1 MPELP
6 EVESVRR
13 GLAGLV
19 DGALVESVR
28 VVHPRLVRRQHEGP
42 AGFAALLAG
51 TRLQAPRRRGKFL
64 WLPLLRE
71 PAPRPRTGTTARQA
85 GAGSSAGLGD
95 ALVVHLGMSG
105 QVRVLDRTEPLHPH
119 TRVVAALSDGR
130 DLRFVDMRM
139 FGRLE
144 VDELV
149 GTVDV
154 VDDTVPSL
162 AAHIARDPLDPDFD
176 DAVWLSRLR
185 ARRTGL
191 KRALLD
197 QGLASG
203 IGNIYAD
210 EVLWRARL
218 HWARPTE
225 TLPRARA
232 QELLGHVRD
241 VMEESM
247 AVGGTSFDA
256 LYVDVNGE
264 SGYYDRALNAYG
276 REGRPCPRCGTP
288 VVREAWTNRSS
299 FRCPACQPRPRRHR
313 V

>member
-13 GLAGLV
+13 GLEGLV
-19 DGALVESVR
+19 VGARVESVR
-28 VVHPRLVRRQHEGP
+28 VIHPRLLRHQPEGP
-42 AGFAALLAG
+42 TGFAGMLAG
-51 TRLQAPRRRGKFL
+51 ARLAAPRRRGKFL
-64 WLPLLRE
+64 WLPLTHEHADASRD
-71 PAPRPRTGTTARQA
+71 
-85 GAGSSAGLGD
+85 D

-105 QVRVLDRTEPLHPH
+105 QVRVVEQGEPLHPH
-119 TRVVAALSDGR
+119 TRVVAGLADGR

-149 GTVDV
+149 ATGDV
-154 VDDTVPSL
+154 VGDTVPAL
-162 AAHIARDPLDPDFD
+162 AVHIGRDPLDPDFD
-176 DAVWLSRLR
+176 DAVWMARLR

-197 QGLASG
+197 QTLASG

-210 EVLWRARL
+210 EALWRARL

-225 TLPRARA
+225 TLPRAKA
-232 QELLGHVRD
+232 LELLGHVRD
-241 VMEESM
+241 VMESSM
-247 AVGGTSFDA
+247 ASGGTSFDA

-264 SGYYDRALNAYG
+264 SGYYDRSLSAYG
-276 REGRPCPRCGTP
+276 QEGHPCPRCGTA

-299 FRCPACQPRPRRHR
+299 FRCPACQPRPRRAR

>member
-19 DGALVESVR
+19 VGRR
-28 VVHPRLVRRQHEGP
+28 VVDVEVLHPRLVRRQPEGP
-42 AGFAALLAG
+42 AGFAGLLRGRALG
-51 TRLQAPRRRGKFL
+51 EPRRRGKFL
-64 WLPLLRE
+64 WLPL
-71 PAPRPRTGTTARQA
+71 RPGHGTGSPT
-85 GAGSSAGLGD
+85 GPDGSSGRHD

-105 QVRVLDRTEPLHPH
+105 QVRVVPADDPVHPH
-119 TRVVAALSDGR
+119 TRVVVRLDDGAG
-130 DLRFVDMRM
+130 LRFVDMRM

-149 GTVDV
+149 PTVDV
-154 VDDTVPSL
+154 VGDTVPSL
-162 AAHIARDPLDPDFD
+162 AVHIGRDPLDPAFD
-176 DAVWLSRLR
+176 DAAWVERLR
-185 ARRTGL
+185 VRRTGL

-197 QGLASG
+197 QTLASG

-210 EVLWRARL
+210 EALWRSRL

-232 QELLGHVRD
+232 RELLGHVRD
-241 VMEESM
+241 VMSASM
-247 AVGGTSFDA
+247 ASGGTSFDA

-264 SGYYDRALNAYG
+264 SGYYARDLAVYG
-276 REGRPCPRCGTP
+276 REGQPCLRCGSP
-288 VVREAWTNRSS
+288 VRRDAWTNRSS
-299 FRCPACQPRPRRHR
+299 FTCPACQPRPRRAR
-313 V
+313 P

>member
-1 MPELP
+1 VPELP

-19 DGALVESVR
+19 VGARVEDVR
-28 VVHPRLVRRQHEGP
+28 VLHPRLVRHQPEGP
-42 AGFAALLAG
+42 EGFAGLLRGAVLG
-51 TRLQAPRRRGKFL
+51 EPRRRGKFL
-64 WLPLLRE
+64 WLPLG
-71 PAPRPRTGTTARQA
+71 RPGAVPSAR
-85 GAGSSAGLGD
+85 GAD
-95 ALVVHLGMSG
+95 CLVVHLGMSG
-105 QVRVLDRTEPLHPH
+105 QVRVLDRGEPVHPH
-119 TRVVAALSDGR
+119 TRVVATLADGR

-149 GTVDV
+149 PTLDLVGDL
-154 VDDTVPSL
+154 VPAL
-162 AAHIARDPLDPDFD
+162 AVHIGRDPLDPDFD
-176 DAVWLSRLR
+176 ETAWVERLR

-197 QGLASG
+197 QTLASG

-210 EVLWRARL
+210 EALWRARL

-225 TLPRARA
+225 TLPRAAAR
-232 QELLGHVRD
+232 ELLGHVRD
-241 VMEESM
+241 VMAASM
-247 AVGGTSFDA
+247 ASGGTSFDA

-264 SGYYDRALNAYG
+264 SGYYDRSLDAYG
-276 REGRPCPRCGTP
+276 QQGRPCARCGTA

-299 FRCPACQPRPRRHR
+299 FRCPACQPRPRRSR
-313 V
+313 A